1 MGIQEQTQPGELTY
15 EQEQDLNERELRA
28 LRAVRNFIDYNR
40 GVPIPQIL
48 QSRKLSRAQ
57 FYRDLKIAA
66 KLWNFDPEAVKHRAL
81 FNISEYVRINMT
93 RYEEARE
100 AGAAAQQE
108 LDAATTPETRNAAIS
123 KIMAAKNDEHF
134 YWSKMGQVV
143 RNSIEGAKLVM
154 PKPETTTTI
163 PWIATPGGVG
173 IEIKK
178 ETRTAKQIMDELRAK
193 GEL

>member
-1 MGIQEQTQPGELTY
+1 LAIQEQTQPGELTH
-15 EQEQDLNERELRA
+15 EQEQDLNERE

-40 GVPIPQIL
+40 GVPIPLIL
-48 QSRKLSRAQ
+48 RSHQLSRAQ

-66 KLWNFDPEAVKHRAL
+66 KLWNFDPEAIRHRAL
-81 FNISEYVRINMT
+81 FNVSEYMRINMA
-93 RYEEARE
+93 RYEEARQ
-100 AGAAAQQE
+100 AGTAAQQE
-108 LDAATTPETRNAAIS
+108 LDAAGTPENQRNALGKVMS
-123 KIMAAKNDEHF
+123 AKNDEHF
-134 YWSKMGQVV
+134 YWAQMGQVV

-163 PWIATPGGVG
+163 TGVVAPGGVG
-173 IEIKK
+173 IEVKR

>member
-1 MGIQEQTQPGELTY
+1 MAIQEQPPAGELTF
-15 EQEQDLNERELRA
+15 EQEQELNERD

-40 GVPIPQIL
+40 GVPIPLIL
-48 QSRKLSRAQ
+48 RSRQLSRAQ

-66 KLWNFDPEAVKHRAL
+66 KLWNFDPESVKHRAL
-81 FNISEYVRINMT
+81 FNISEYMRINMT
-93 RYEEARE
+93 RYEEARQ
-100 AGAAAQQE
+100 AVTLARQQI
-108 LDAATTPETRNAAIS
+108 DAAPDDAIRMQAYS
-123 KIMAAKNDEHF
+123 KLMDAKNDEHF
-134 YWSKMGQVV
+134 YWAQMGQVV

-163 PWIATPGGVG
+163 TGIAGPGGVG
-173 IEIKK
+173 IEIKR